1 MNDVLTIKASNHL
14 DTQTLLTTQDSQLH
28 QEVWGHVKALV
39 ELGVFEDAT
48 NGIENVFQEQLAQY
62 SSHWLLCVFLLWL
75 CLM

>member
-39 ELGVFEDAT
+39 ELGVFEVAT
-48 NGIENVFQEQLAQY
+48 NGIENVLAPY
-62 SSHWLLCVFLLWL
+62 MAEVNAELI
-75 CLM
+75 

>member
-39 ELGVFEDAT
+39 ELGVFDDAT
-48 NGIENVFQEQLAQY
+48 NGIENVLAPY
-62 SSHWLLCVFLLWL
+62 MAEVNAELI
-75 CLM
+75 

>member
-48 NGIENVFQEQLAQY
+48 SGIENVLAPY
-62 SSHWLLCVFLLWL
+62 MAEVNAELI
-75 CLM
+75 

>member
-48 NGIENVFQEQLAQY
+48 NAT
-62 SSHWLLCVFLLWL
+62 
-75 CLM
+75 

>member
-39 ELGVFEDAT
+39 ELGLR
-48 NGIENVFQEQLAQY
+48 GRY
-62 SSHWLLCVFLLWL
+62 KWH
-75 CLM
+75 

>member
-48 NGIENVFQEQLAQY
+48 NDIENVLAPY
-62 SSHWLLCVFLLWL
+62 MAEVNAELI
-75 CLM
+75 

>member
-39 ELGVFEDAT
+39 ELGVFEGAT
-48 NGIENVFQEQLAQY
+48 NGIENVLAPY
-62 SSHWLLCVFLLWL
+62 MAEVNAELI
-75 CLM
+75 

>member
-39 ELGVFEDAT
+39 ELGVKVCSDFT
-48 NGIENVFQEQLAQY
+48 NVIEVHFITIK
-62 SSHWLLCVFLLWL
+62 CVTAV
-75 CLM
+75 

>member
-28 QEVWGHVKALV
+28 QEVWGHVKVLV

-48 NGIENVFQEQLAQY
+48 NGIENVLAPY
-62 SSHWLLCVFLLWL
+62 MAEVNAELI
-75 CLM
+75 

>member
-39 ELGVFEDAT
+39 ELGVFEDDT
-48 NGIENVFQEQLAQY
+48 NGIENVLAPY
-62 SSHWLLCVFLLWL
+62 MAEVNAELI
-75 CLM
+75 